1 MIRNLNY
8 CWLILLIL
16 CPGFQSNVH
25 LQTKECDITFLDGD
39 GMTKTKMVGQYQ
51 DLILVTDA
59 QSYKI
64 LNIRKI
70 KSIRFDN
77 GTYLWTGVAAGA
89 AVGFAGG
96 LVLYEIMSHKK
107 KPFLTKDATLGIGIL
122 ITIPCAII
130 GGVIGNLYKNIDNY
144 DLSEMGIYMKAKEI
158 KFIMRDHSA
167 WR

>member
-1 MIRNLNY
+1 M
-8 CWLILLIL
+8 L
-16 CPGFQSNVH
+16 CMGIQSRVS
-25 LQTKECDITFLDGD
+25 LQTKECDIAFLEGD
-39 GMTKTKMVGQYQ
+39 GMTKTKMVGQYA

-70 KSIRFDN
+70 KSIRFNN
-77 GTYLWTGVAAGA
+77 GTYLWTGVAVGA
-89 AVGFAGG
+89 VVGFVSG
-96 LVLYEIMSHKK
+96 LVLYELMSQKK
-107 KPFLTKDATLGIGIL
+107 KPFLTKDATLGIGI
-122 ITIPCAII
+122 IMTIPCAIL

-158 KFIMRDHSA
+158 KFIMRDHSQ